1 MAQMAATTIMGL
13 RLKRVTQPFRSA
25 GMVVMLTNSAKIS
38 APIRI
43 MKSIAVVRADSSSA
57 S

>member
-1 MAQMAATTIMGL
+1 MIAATTMSGL
-13 RLKRVTQPFRSA
+13 TSKRETNAFRSA
-25 GMVVMLTNSAKIS
+25 GMLVMLTNSANIR

-43 MKSIAVVRADSSSA
+43 MKSIEVVRALSSSA